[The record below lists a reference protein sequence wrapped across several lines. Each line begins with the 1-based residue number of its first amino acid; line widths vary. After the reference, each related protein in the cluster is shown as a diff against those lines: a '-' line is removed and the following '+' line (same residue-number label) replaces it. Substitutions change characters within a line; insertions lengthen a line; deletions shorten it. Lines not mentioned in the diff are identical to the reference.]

1 MSMTLLREFDV
12 MDSVARRIDLQ
23 QIAILEELA
32 DLV

>member
-12 MDSVARRIDLQ
+12 MDGVARRIDLQ